1 MSIIEKIKSDILTAK
16 KAKESVKA
24 TLLVTLFSEA
34 SNVGKNAGNR
44 QTTDEETVAVIKKFK
59 NNATETLTHLEKSG
73 MDASVVKQEIEI
85 LDSYL
90 PEQYNESK
98 LTEIINGYISA
109 HAEKT
114 PKLMGA
120 IMASLKKDHAG
131 KYDAGLASKIVKSA
145 LS

>member
-1 MSIIEKIKSDILTAK
+1 MSLIENIKSDILTAK